1 MDGAGAMHAAQQSQE
16 GGNRWGPPPKR
27 DEFDPNIFKNNQEVY
42 NIPKQRNNSMPSR
55 PLGPPTFGT
64 LNEQQADLS
73 NPASKGGPA
82 PEKAA
87 GPGGDAKNGSTHV
100 SCERFNCIT
109 KFAYATSV
117 GHQPGNPHKQNQDSY
132 ILVPNMLN
140 QLGLHFFSVCD
151 GHGMHGHHVSQ
162 YLKDKLPSKYLQFIV

>member
-1 MDGAGAMHAAQQSQE
+1 MDGPGAIHQQVNQRRD
-16 GGNRWGPPPKR
+16 GGGVDSGWPPSTQR
-27 DEFDPNIFKNNQEVY
+27 DEFDPNIFKNSSDVFN
-42 NIPKQRNNSMPSR
+42 NLPKQRNNSMPSR
-55 PLGPPTFGT
+55 PLGPPTFGQMNDQQSESAVKGT
-64 LNEQQADLS
+64 PYPEQTYGT
-73 NPASKGGPA
+73 ASDGKS
-82 PEKAA
+82 
-87 GPGGDAKNGSTHV
+87 GSTTNV

-162 YLKDKLPSKYLQFIV
+162 YLKEKLPCK